1 MPLNNIPADR
11 SYTDEHEWIMISPGQ
26 TSVPTSPVRVGI
38 TSVAAAALGELVFLD
53 LPEVGSEIEAGR
65 TCGEVESTKTVSDLY
80 PPVSGEVTSLNQA
93 AIDDPSLVTQDP
105 YGSGWLF
112 EVQPTQ
118 LGTLLTAQEYAEKNG
133 A

>member
-1 MPLNNIPADR
+1 MAANDIPADR
-11 SYTDEHEWIMISPGQ
+11 SYTDEHEWVMISPDQ

-118 LGTLLTAQEYAEKNG
+118 LGALLTADEYAEKNG